1 MMGADVHDRLVLSC
15 RGTRVCV
22 SADISASKFPISART
37 VIPKQEEKTALASD
51 ILGVILQAR

>member
-1 MMGADVHDRLVLSC
+1 MTGADMHDRLVLSC

>member
-1 MMGADVHDRLVLSC
+1 MMGADIHDRLVLSC

-37 VIPKQEEKTALASD
+37 VIPKQEEKTAPASD

>member
-1 MMGADVHDRLVLSC
+1 MTGADMQDRLVLSC

-37 VIPKQEEKTALASD
+37 VIPKQEEKTALVRD